1 MTVSMQITKR
11 IYQGNGITRKWDVD
25 FPLLSAADLRIYVTS
40 PQGAEEEISSDFSV
54 DLLTHTLT
62 YPTDESGKAA
72 LADGWKLTAVRA
84 TPLTQEID
92 LLRQGELDA
101 EVLEEGYD
109 KLTLLV
115 QELEEKVDRS
125 IKYPVSSQENDLE
138 TDNFLA
144 NILSAKE
151 AAVLASQEAA
161 HSAQAAQQT
170 ASDAQQTITQAQQNF
185 TQETETFSENL
196 QNKEQSIYQAAEGYV
211 AQAAQQAQTAK
222 NWALKTDGPVE
233 GEDFSA
239 KKYAQ
244 EAAQAAST
252 AAIINKISN
261 CLTKIPQDI
270 KLSVSSGT
278 LTLGSGS
285 KAYSGS
291 GSAINITQNLTASS
305 SGAGSFLVFAKADA
319 SALVLCPLAN
329 CSSGTSDPQTENT
342 VYYNTSTKTVSYYAS
357 ANTPTEVSLPL
368 GVCTASGQITSV
380 DHVFNGF
387 GFIGSVPFV
396 LPGVACLR
404 TGGRNADGT
413 LTSLASSFTQLIIP
427 SNAEVILRTEC
438 YLSGNN
444 NASMVAVGSY
454 AYNEDKNNFI
464 NISDGALRNL
474 CFAFSVTRDDTGRI
488 LFLTPQNV
496 FHAVDYGDVYK
507 RTTVYS
513 SEGSNATITFPTPIK
528 VKDARYLEVLYTA
541 KGRSYTSVIPSV
553 FAPLGIVVGSL
564 NWGGDQTDRDYDC
577 VMNVTC
583 ADGYIT
589 AFTSLGRD
597 IYIKRVDVVDYLAR
611 S

>member
-1 MTVSMQITKR
+1 MQITKR

-62 YPTDESGKAA
+62 YPTDESGKDA

-196 QNKEQSIYQAAEGYV
+196 QNKEQSFYQAAEGYV

-233 GEDFSA
+233 GEDYSA

-291 GSAINITQNLTASS
+291 GSVINIRQNLTASS
-305 SGAGSFLVFAKADA
+305 SGSGSFLVFAKADA
-319 SALVLCPLAN
+319 GALVLCPLAN

-357 ANTPTEVSLPL
+357 ANTPAEVSLPL
-368 GVCTASGQITSV
+368 GVCTASGQIASV
-380 DHVFNGF
+380 DQVFNGF
-387 GFIGSVPFV
+387 GFIGKTIFV
-396 LPGVACLR
+396 LPGVEGLYPN
-404 TGGRNADGT
+404 GRNADGSLNNVSVIVNAVMT
-413 LTSLASSFTQLIIP
+413 YTSSSAGQREVYLRSNDFSDVGEAAIDYDETQNKNIYTSNGTTASYALVGR
-427 SNAEVILRTEC
+427 AVRTEG
-438 YLSGNN
+438 GNLV
-444 NASMVAVGSY
+444 S
-454 AYNEDKNNFI
+454 
-464 NISDGALRNL
+464 
-474 CFAFSVTRDDTGRI
+474 FA
-488 LFLTPQNV
+488 PQSV
-496 FHAVDYGDVYK
+496 FHAVDYGEIDRADYVVTRYADDEGNWYRVYK
-507 RTTVYS
+507 SGWVEQGGLGQMPATVSLLKPFANTVYS
-513 SEGSNATITFPTPIK
+513 VLITMTDPLNSANYQNLSINNKTVSTFY
-528 VKDARYLEVLYTA
+528 ASFSGMNY
-541 KGRSYTSVIPSV
+541 GCG
-553 FAPLGIVVGSL
+553 FAWYACGQG
-564 NWGGDQTDRDYDC
+564 
-577 VMNVTC
+577 
-583 ADGYIT
+583 A
-589 AFTSLGRD
+589 
-597 IYIKRVDVVDYLAR
+597 
-611 S
+611 